1 MQEDRDL
8 RMCLCKILIGSRSR
22 NRYKISLVG
31 GHDMKDF
38 IIGIICGMCL
48 LLTAWNTYILK
59 KPKKPVALTDEEK
72 RKADDE
78 KRNQQ
83 ECDELMN
90 YKGRNK

>member
-1 MQEDRDL
+1 
-8 RMCLCKILIGSRSR
+8 
-22 NRYKISLVG
+22 
-31 GHDMKDF
+31 
-38 IIGIICGMCL
+38 MCL

-83 ECDELMN
+83 EWDELMN